1 MIVES
6 YEKLKKKQY
15 QNLKE
20 LSQVRKILNND
31 YMSSVLLELKKNPN
45 FQIQDRKYTLDL
57 EKLFDI
63 PATPQQQLTG
73 IYKNHFFNLNSI
85 LYFNKKEA
93 EQKSY
98 IGDSGF
104 SDTYINHPIDNGY
117 GFYGLLLEIEG
128 SFQNEFTLFNKNL
141 FQSTY
146 FLKRKKWIHIING
159 IVTLIPLIL
168 FLLKIINII
177 FCLLF
182 SIIGIILAE
191 ILIKKQYFIKNF
203 YNNTICKN
211 TYFDYSNKDLSHL
224 QNNPY
229 FHEFLAKYKDNIELR
244 VEQNKIYILIKL
256 EYIEKTESRNKTF
269 QKMEKNI
276 QLFNTLPQDIEKLVS
291 HLERNFEISSTS
303 NDD

>member
-1 MIVES
+1 MI
-6 YEKLKKKQY
+6 Y
-15 QNLKE
+15 
-20 LSQVRKILNND
+20 
-31 YMSSVLLELKKNPN
+31 
-45 FQIQDRKYTLDL
+45 
-57 EKLFDI
+57 
-63 PATPQQQLTG
+63 QQLARN
-73 IYKNHFFNLNSI
+73 YKNHFFSLNSI
-85 LYFNKKEA
+85 FYFNKKEA
-93 EQKSY
+93 EITSVGGKT
-98 IGDSGF
+98 GF
-104 SDTYINHPIDNGY
+104 SNTYISHPIDNGY
-117 GFYGLLLEIEG
+117 GFYDLLLEIEG
-128 SFQNEFTLFNKNL
+128 AFQNEFTLFNKNI

-182 SIIGIILAE
+182 SIIGVILAE
-191 ILIKKQYFIKNF
+191 VLIKKQYFIKNF

-211 TYFDYSNKDLSHL
+211 TYFEEFSKDLSCF
-224 QNNPY
+224 QNNSY

-244 VEQNKIYILIKL
+244 VEQNKIYILVKL
-256 EYIEKTESRNKTF
+256 EYIYETESRNKTF

-276 QLFNTLPQDIEKLVS
+276 QLFNTLPQDIEKLVN